1 MKHPNKS
8 ILIIAVPRS
17 GSTSLCNSFSKSFF
31 EISEP
36 LNETLLWRSPLDT
49 KSFIE
54 QISKKNIVVKTMPN
68 HLPSDWKQKDYLNF
82 IDNIIPYF
90 DHVIL
95 LDRKNV
101 KKQYDSYVKIMNY
114 LQNDGRWPEWTEEKL
129 SLAERFFW
137 LQKYLIREISINH
150 NLKISFYEDI
160 FFDNYNSLFNDLGID
175 IELIDTRCLDS
186 KNKYKENLFKVEL
199 PKSLI

>member
-1 MKHPNKS
+1 MIETNKS

-68 HLPSDWKQKDYLNF
+68 HLPSDWKMGDYMNF
-82 IDNIIPYF
+82 IDSIIPYF
-90 DHVIL
+90 DRVIL
-95 LDRKNV
+95 LDRKNI
-101 KKQYDSYVKIMNY
+101 KEQHDSWFKIMTY
-114 LQNDGRWPEWTEEKL
+114 LQKDGRWPEWTEEKVI
-129 SLAERFFW
+129 LAERFFY
-137 LQKYLIREISINH
+137 LQKYLIREISIKH
-150 NLKISFYEDI
+150 NLKIYFYEDI
-160 FFDNYNSLFNDLGID
+160 FFDNYNSLFNDLEID
-175 IELIDTRCLDS
+175 IDLIDTRYLDPQ
-186 KNKYKENLFKVEL
+186 NRYKENLFKVEF
-199 PKSLI
+199 PKDLI